1 MNTGLSTEMR
11 DQIVDD
17 LFGFLLAGFGLAA
30 VEHVGHQPSPLIR
43 RAFDAGDLFSAV
55 ALGAHSL
62 DHVLAFAGREFFLG
76 AHHQQRTRE
85 RQRQCSER
93 QRQPDCHRS
102 AITAR

>member
-17 LFGFLLAGFGLAA
+17 LFGFLLTGLGLAA

-43 RAFDAGDLFSAV
+43 SPLDAGDLFSAV
-55 ALGAHSL
+55 ALRAHSL
-62 DHVLAFAGREFFLG
+62 DDVLAFAGRKFFLG

-85 RQRQCSER
+85 RQRQGSER
-93 QRQPDCHRS
+93 QRRADRHRS
-102 AITAR
+102 ALTAR